1 MKFDN
6 QSWLK
11 ITKFVNWEGKKNAH
25 SVIKKYCVIYQLLVW
40 KKKIKNHLA
49 STHTHTEKKI
59 LRVART
65 DPKTH
70 HAANCVK
77 NLEIC
82 RLAARKYREIHQMVD
97 GNITKNNT
105 GKYHKI
111 LNKTVLNV
119 FFLTGHY
126 CPLWEQ
132 CTLLSLNSCLATLVF
147 YGSTL
152 KLFPT
157 PLKYKQWHS
166 IFSHLKNV

>member
-1 MKFDN
+1 MGGEKKCPFGHK
-6 QSWLK
+6 K
-11 ITKFVNWEGKKNAH
+11 ILCNLSIARV
-25 SVIKKYCVIYQLLVW
+25 

-119 FFLTGHY
+119 FF
-126 CPLWEQ
+126 
-132 CTLLSLNSCLATLVF
+132 
-147 YGSTL
+147 
-152 KLFPT
+152 
-157 PLKYKQWHS
+157 
-166 IFSHLKNV
+166 